1 MARNATRPGKP
12 ATLRLFATD
21 GAYTIRAVAVQPA
34 IAPLEAVPFDS
45 SHEPD
50 AYEAGA
56 DAISGILAT
65 TEVELAAMLAR
76 ADKARAGVSA
86 EVRLR
91 VRERTASDRLRL
103 GALRHELVRQRDTI
117 TGGFDSLLGLLDE
130 ADRRLACNDETASE
144 IDEELARPGPAVAFA
159 VQAASS
165 AARDASRGGE
175 KGTVAPPAPPAKR
188 RWWHRWV
195 RPAA

>member
-1 MARNATRPGKP
+1 MAA
-12 ATLRLFATD
+12 
-21 GAYTIRAVAVQPA
+21 QPA
-34 IAPLEAVPFDS
+34 IAPLQTVPFDPPP
-45 SHEPD
+45 EPD

-103 GALRHELVRQRDTI
+103 GALRHELVRQKDTI
-117 TGGFDSLLGLLDE
+117 AGGFDSLLGLLDE
-130 ADRRLACNDETASE
+130 ADRRLACNDATASE
-144 IDEELARPGPAVAFA
+144 IDEELARPAPEVVLA

-165 AARDASRGGE
+165 AAKNAARGGKMATAE
-175 KGTVAPPAPPAKR
+175 APASPAKR

>member
-1 MARNATRPGKP
+1 M
-12 ATLRLFATD
+12 RLFATD
-21 GAYTIRAVAVQPA
+21 GAYTIRGVAVQSA
-34 IAPLEAVPFDS
+34 IAPLETVPFDS
-45 SHEPD
+45 HPEPD

-65 TEVELAAMLAR
+65 TEVELAGMLVR

-91 VRERTASDRLRL
+91 VRERTASDRMRL

-117 TGGFDSLLGLLDE
+117 AGSFDSLLGLLDE
-130 ADRRLACNDETASE
+130 ADRRLACNDATANE
-144 IDEELARPGPAVAFA
+144 IDEELARPAAAVTLA
-159 VQAASS
+159 VQAASA
-165 AARDASRGGE
+165 AARDAPRGGE
-175 KGTVAPPAPPAKR
+175 KGSVKPPAPPAKK

>member
-1 MARNATRPGKP
+1 M
-12 ATLRLFATD
+12 
-21 GAYTIRAVAVQPA
+21 AVQPA
-34 IAPLEAVPFDS
+34 PAPLEAVPVGPPS
-45 SHEPD
+45 EPD

-76 ADKARAGVSA
+76 ADQARAGESA

-91 VRERTASDRLRL
+91 VREHTAADRLRL
-103 GALRHELVRQRDTI
+103 GALRYELVRQRDTI
-117 TGGFDSLLGLLDE
+117 AGGFDSLLGLLDE
-130 ADRRLACNDETASE
+130 ADRRLACNDATANQ
-144 IDEELARPGPAVAFA
+144 IDEEARPAPAVVPA
-159 VQAASS
+159 VLAASS
-165 AARDASRGGE
+165 AARDAPRGGE
-175 KGTVAPPAPPAKR
+175 DGSVDPPAAPGKR

>member
-1 MARNATRPGKP
+1 M
-12 ATLRLFATD
+12 
-21 GAYTIRAVAVQPA
+21 
-34 IAPLEAVPFDS
+34 PFES
-45 SHEPD
+45 SPEPD

-65 TEVELAAMLAR
+65 TEVDLAGMLAR

-91 VRERTASDRLRL
+91 VRERTASDRMRL
-103 GALRHELVRQRDTI
+103 GALRHELMRRGTRSPAAS
-117 TGGFDSLLGLLDE
+117 TLLLGLLDE
-130 ADRRLACNDETASE
+130 ADRRLACNDATASE
-144 IDEELARPGPAVAFA
+144 IDEELARPAPAVTLA